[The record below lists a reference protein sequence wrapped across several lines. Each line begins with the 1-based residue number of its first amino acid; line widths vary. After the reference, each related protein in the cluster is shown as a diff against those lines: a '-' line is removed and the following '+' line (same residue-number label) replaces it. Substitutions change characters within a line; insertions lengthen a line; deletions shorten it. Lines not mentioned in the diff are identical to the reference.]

1 MGTEG
6 VSGQRGAS
14 VVPSESV
21 VIPDR
26 SSAAERIA
34 EYLERFVGRCKAEQA
49 VHGVLLLGSMA
60 DPDAADALSDL
71 DLMVITTSP
80 RRLSSPAWMDSMDPP
95 ALFFWMY
102 DSPIGGQRVG
112 QAIYEGP
119 LVVDLAFVHSLQ
131 ALVLGTVVKG
141 LSRRPS
147 HRRRLPA
154 EFLSQIDAWL
164 AIVDRGAKVLFDRA
178 GLARR
183 IAFSPVHRTRRLP
196 SEEVYLNTVHSA
208 LGLILW
214 ESKQLVRGELWM
226 ALETVD
232 HQVKECLLTMIE
244 WHSMAVNP
252 ELSDT
257 WYGARHMQD
266 WADRRWLPSL
276 RQAWAHL
283 DVAEAW
289 DALFVTLELFS
300 EVATE
305 TGLLLGYKYPA
316 DDELSV
322 RGWIETRRAAIHRD

>member
-1 MGTEG
+1 MEAD
-6 VSGQRGAS
+6 VSSQS
-14 VVPSESV
+14 VAMTDS
-21 VIPDR
+21 

-34 EYLERFVGRCKAEQA
+34 EYLERFVARCKAEQA

-95 ALFFWMY
+95 ALFSWTY
-102 DSPIGGQRVG
+102 DSPIGGQRVS
-112 QAIYEGP
+112 QAVYDGP
-119 LVVDLAFVHSLQ
+119 LVVDLAFVPSLQ
-131 ALVLGTVVKG
+131 AFLLGIAVNA

-147 HRRRLPA
+147 LRRRLPVQS
-154 EFLSQIDAWL
+154 LSQIDAWL
-164 AIVDRGAKVLFDRA
+164 AIMDRGAKVLFDRA

-183 IAFSPVHRTRRLP
+183 IASSRLQGTRRLP
-196 SEEVYLNTVHSA
+196 PEEVYLNTVRSA

-226 ALETVD
+226 ALETID

-252 ELSDT
+252 GLSDT

-266 WADRRWLPSL
+266 WADQRWLAPL
-276 RQAWAHL
+276 RRAWPHL
-283 DVAEAW
+283 DIAEAW
-289 DALFVTLELFS
+289 DALFVTLGLFS

-305 TGLLLGYKYPA
+305 TGRLLGYKYPA
-316 DDELSV
+316 DDELRV
-322 RGWIETRRAAIHRD
+322 RGWIEIRRAASRGD